1 MKRLVPF
8 IALFLIAPAALG
20 PYASHDNV
28 TTGANG
34 TPLVQTDIALGQVP
48 CKTLQNVRCVD
59 AANSTGWSG
68 KTPDAWITSAIANL
82 PSGGGTVDARGLGAG
97 SAPWASLVT
106 IPQSV
111 TVMMD
116 QQATSIQPATSSQSI
131 FKIEPGARVFGAHI
145 NCTGQTTWSGTLF
158 QTDTN
163 QLYNFQGTEMGNFL
177 IDASCA
183 SAPGTAISLNSAS
196 ANTGIAFLNI
206 HDGSAVLGAGGTCF
220 LLTSRATGFV
230 NNNHFVNIR
239 CVQAGVGWDLHGGG
253 GAGITGNICSVCA
266 YEANSNVSGLY
277 VKIDGTGAVQNN
289 VFFGNS
295 WDNTTSVNISNTS
308 AIGNSF
314 FGYFNGGFTD
324 TSGTNLNAFF
334 PFGSGNGFQVTQL
347 PYGLKVYQNGVTK
360 ANAVSIC
367 DSNTADNTPC
377 IYLAINHGNGNGELF
392 ARGNEYTSNIWTLDQ
407 NGDMTSQALKIKD
420 QGQCTMT
427 SGFCPPQ
434 HLSHTYA
441 SAPQCIVTWTGN
453 GKLTGILKAPSTK
466 NTMTPESSVSKDT
479 AEVNWICFGK

>member
-1 MKRLVPF
+1 M
-8 IALFLIAPAALG
+8 
-20 PYASHDNV
+20 
-28 TTGANG
+28 
-34 TPLVQTDIALGQVP
+34 
-48 CKTLQNVRCVD
+48 
-59 AANSTGWSG
+59 
-68 KTPDAWITSAIANL
+68 
-82 PSGGGTVDARGLGAG
+82 
-97 SAPWASLVT
+97 
-106 IPQSV
+106 
-111 TVMMD
+111 
-116 QQATSIQPATSSQSI
+116 
-131 FKIEPGARVFGAHI
+131 
-145 NCTGQTTWSGTLF
+145 
-158 QTDTN
+158 
-163 QLYNFQGTEMGNFL
+163 
-177 IDASCA
+177 
-183 SAPGTAISLNSAS
+183 
-196 ANTGIAFLNI
+196 
-206 HDGSAVLGAGGTCF
+206 LGAGGACF
-220 LLTSRATGFV
+220 LLTSTGSGFV
-230 NNNHFVNIR
+230 NNNHFVNLR
-239 CVQAGVGWDLHGGG
+239 CVQAGIGWYLHGGG

-295 WDNTTSVNISNTS
+295 WDDTTSVNISNVS

-334 PFGSGNGFQVTQL
+334 PFGSGNGFQVTQV

-367 DSNTADNTPC
+367 DSNQADKTPC

-407 NGDMTSQALKIKD
+407 DGDMTSQALKIKD

-427 SGFCPPQ
+427 SGSCPSQ

-441 SAPQCIVTWTGN
+441 SAPQCVVTWTGN
-453 GKLTGILKAPSTK
+453 GKLTGILKARSTK